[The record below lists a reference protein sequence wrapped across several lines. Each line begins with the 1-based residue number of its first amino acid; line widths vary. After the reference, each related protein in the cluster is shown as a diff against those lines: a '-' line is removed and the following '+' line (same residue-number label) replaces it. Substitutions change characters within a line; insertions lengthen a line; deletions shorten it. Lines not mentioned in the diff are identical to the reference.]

1 MSDLILNINISE
13 SRKKGRIVLETYD
26 GTIPHLKNKQYS
38 GPLRNAN
45 INGIEKIDNLSS
57 VELELI
63 RNYLS
68 SSKNVQVNKYQHI
81 LSDSGLRELA
91 QFAKYG
97 CLFYKDKSTSMNQ
110 VETVEINGSEEQSFI
125 TVGNAGIAYNKT
137 ELFLRVDE
145 ADEDVARQISSK
157 AYVNINTKDHPLELV
172 FEYDD
177 FSVNYESEERIVG
190 ADSNYRD
197 FGYEERVVSIVKRN
211 NWNYTKNI
219 GFIYCGKDFPKDIAN
234 IMSDGI
240 NVYIDKKTQIARGD
254 FSNIQVS
261 YGIDWFDV
269 NGTVEIDGQEVN
281 VADLFDFKQR
291 KDNWVEFNGKV
302 FALPGSLG
310 TAIKTADKVD
320 DGIRIGKK
328 GIINAV
334 EIAFDTNGGNVIG
347 IDNLINYSDTAMS
360 IDKKLLSILREYQ
373 VTGVRWLLSL
383 RQNGFGG
390 CLADDMGLGKTL
402 QVISYLSDASMNKTK
417 NLIVVPKTLLINWEK
432 EFAKFSPDTEVLVYH
447 GSGRDSERIAKYK
460 VVITTY
466 GTALNDIDE
475 ILKVEFDN
483 LIIDEAQY
491 IKNSKSK
498 NHRAIKRICAKTKF
512 ILTGTPVENNIQEY
526 LGLMQLINP
535 EVFCK
540 NIYKLKNVEDA
551 QRVEIV
557 RKITSPFLLRR
568 MKKDVLKDLPLKQE
582 QVLYCTMD
590 SEQRDLYTK
599 MLQSI
604 RYEINKKN
612 DRFEIKSNSLMLNG
626 LLYLEQICCHPQ
638 LLDKT
643 HNPDGCRKSAKFDQL
658 LDILE
663 NLYDSGHKVVIFSRF
678 TKMLQMI
685 EKQVAKRHY
694 NYFYLDGKTNN
705 RMDLVEEFEESE
717 TGIFLISLKA
727 GGTGLNLVS
736 ADTVIIYD
744 PWWNPASEKQAE
756 DRIYRIGQKKNV
768 MIYRMIVEDSIEEK
782 VQRLQKEKT
791 DLYEDLLNGHETPM
805 GLTAEIMQNLFMA
818 D

>member
-57 VELELI
+57 VELDII

-68 SSKNVQVNKYQHI
+68 SSKNVQVNKYQHL
-81 LSDSGLRELA
+81 LSESGLRELT

-97 CLFYKDKSTSMNQ
+97 CLFYKDKSTSMYQ
-110 VETVEINGSEEQSFI
+110 VETVKINGSEEQSFI
-125 TVGNAGIAYNKT
+125 TIGNAGIAYNKT

-145 ADEDVARQISSK
+145 ADEDVARQIISK
-157 AYVNINTKDHPLELV
+157 AYVNINTRDHPLELV

-177 FSVNYESEERIVG
+177 FSVNYESEERVVG
-190 ADSNYRD
+190 TDSNYRD
-197 FGYEERVVSIVKRN
+197 FGYEERMVSIVKRN
-211 NWNYTKNI
+211 NWNYTKST
-219 GFIYCGKDFPKDIAN
+219 GFVYCGKDFPTDIAN

-240 NVYIDKKTQIARGD
+240 NVFIDKKTQIAKGD

-269 NGTVEIDGQEVN
+269 KGTVEIEGQEVN
-281 VADLFDFKQR
+281 VADLFDFRQR

-302 FALPGSLG
+302 FALPDSLG
-310 TAIKTADKVD
+310 TVIKTADKVD

-328 GIINAV
+328 GIVSAV
-334 EIAFDTNGGNVIG
+334 EIAFDTNGGTVSG
-347 IDNLINYSDTAMS
+347 IDKLIDYSDTMMN
-360 IDKKLLSILREYQ
+360 INKKLLSILREYQ

-383 RQNGFGG
+383 HQNGFGG

-402 QVISYLSDASMNKTK
+402 QVISYLSDASMKKTK

-447 GSGRDSERIAKYK
+447 GSARDSEKIAKYK

-475 ILKVEFDN
+475 ILKIKFDN

-491 IKNSKSK
+491 IKNPKSK
-498 NHRAIKRICAKTKF
+498 NYRAIKTICAKTKI

-526 LGLMQLINP
+526 LGLMQLINQD
-535 EVFCK
+535 VFSK
-540 NIYKLKNVEDA
+540 NISKLKNVDDA
-551 QRVEIV
+551 QMVEIV

-582 QVLYCTMD
+582 QILFCTMD
-590 SEQRDLYTK
+590 IEQRKLYDK

-604 RYEINKKN
+604 RHEISRKS
-612 DRFEIKSNSLMLNG
+612 DRFEIKSNSIMING
-626 LLYLEQICCHPQ
+626 LLYLEEICCHPQ
-638 LLDKT
+638 LLDRN
-643 HNPDGCRKSAKFDQL
+643 HNPDGCKESAKFDQL
-658 LDILE
+658 LDILDS
-663 NLYDSGHKVVIFSRF
+663 LYASGHKVVIFSRF
-678 TKMLQMI
+678 TKMLKII

-694 NYFYLDGKTNN
+694 NYFYLDGQTNN
-705 RMDLVEEFEESE
+705 RMDLVEEFEKSE
-717 TGIFLISLKA
+717 TGVFLISLKA

-736 ADTVIIYD
+736 ADTAIIYD

-768 MIYRMIVEDSIEEK
+768 MIYRMIIEDSIEEK

-791 DLYEDLLNGHETPM
+791 DLYEDLLNGHENPM
-805 GLTAEIMQNLFMA
+805 GMTAELMRDLLMS
-818 D
+818 

>member
-26 GTIPHLKNKQYS
+26 GAIPHLKNKQYS

-45 INGIEKIDNLSS
+45 INGVEKIDNLSS
-57 VELELI
+57 VEIELI

-68 SSKNVQVNKYQHI
+68 SSKNVQVNKYQHL
-81 LSDSGLRELA
+81 LSNSGLRELS

-97 CLFYKDKSTSMNQ
+97 CLFYKDKSTPMYQ
-110 VETVEINGSEEQSFI
+110 VETVKINESVEQSFI
-125 TVGNAGIAYNKT
+125 TIGNAGIAYNKT
-137 ELFLRVDE
+137 ELFLHVDE
-145 ADEDVARQISSK
+145 ADDDAARQIIPK

-177 FSVNYESEERIVG
+177 FSVNFESEERVVG
-190 ADSNYRD
+190 TDSNYRD
-197 FGYEERVVSIVKRN
+197 FGYEERIVSIVKRS
-211 NWNYTKNI
+211 NWNYTKST
-219 GFIYCGKDFPKDIAN
+219 GFVYCGKDLPKDIAN
-234 IMSDGI
+234 IMSEGI
-240 NVYIDKKTQIARGD
+240 NVFIDKKTQIVKAD

-261 YGIDWFDV
+261 YDIDWFDV
-269 NGTVEIDGQEVN
+269 KGNVEIDGQEVN
-281 VADLFDFKQR
+281 VADLFDFRRR

-302 FALPGSLG
+302 FALPNSLG
-310 TAIKTADKVD
+310 TAIKTADKLG
-320 DGIRIGKK
+320 DGIRIEKR
-328 GIINAV
+328 GIASAV
-334 EIAFDTNGGNVIG
+334 EIAFDTNGGVVSG
-347 IDNLINYSDTAMS
+347 IDNLIDYSDTAMN

-383 RQNGFGG
+383 HQNGFGG

-402 QVISYLSDASMNKTK
+402 QVISYLSDASMKKTK

-447 GSGRDSERIAKYK
+447 GSGRDSEKIAKYK

-475 ILKVEFDN
+475 ILKVKFEN

-498 NHRAIKRICAKTKF
+498 NYRAIKSICAKTKF
-512 ILTGTPVENNIQEY
+512 LLTGTPVENNIQEY

-535 EVFCK
+535 EVFPK
-540 NIYKLKNVEDA
+540 NSYKLKNTDDA

-590 SEQRDLYTK
+590 TEQRELYDK

-604 RYEINKKN
+604 RHEINRKS
-612 DRFEIKSNSLMLNG
+612 DRFETKSNSIMLNG
-626 LLYLEQICCHPQ
+626 LLYLEEICCHPL
-638 LLDKT
+638 LLDRT
-643 HNPDGCRKSAKFDQL
+643 QNPDGCRESAKFDQL
-658 LDILE
+658 LDIL
-663 NLYDSGHKVVIFSRF
+663 NSLYASGHKVVIFSRF
-678 TKMLQMI
+678 TKMLKII

-694 NYFYLDGKTNN
+694 NYFYLDGQTNN
-705 RMDLVEEFEESE
+705 RMDLVEEFEASE
-717 TGIFLISLKA
+717 TGVFLISLKA

-736 ADTVIIYD
+736 ADTAIIYD
-744 PWWNPASEKQAE
+744 PWWNPAIEKQAE

-782 VQRLQKEKT
+782 VQRLQEDKT
-791 DLYEDLLNGHETPM
+791 DLYEDLLNGHENPTGM
-805 GLTAEIMQNLFMA
+805 TAEVMRNLLMN
-818 D
+818 